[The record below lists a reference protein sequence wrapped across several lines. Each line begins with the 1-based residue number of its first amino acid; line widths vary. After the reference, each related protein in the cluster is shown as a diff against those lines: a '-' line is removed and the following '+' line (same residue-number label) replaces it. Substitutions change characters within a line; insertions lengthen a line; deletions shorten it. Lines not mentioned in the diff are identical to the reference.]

1 MVKIKR
7 GLDLPIE
14 GSPQPQVS
22 DAQAVRSVAVIGAD
36 YHGLK
41 PSMAVQVGDR
51 VKTGQPL
58 FSDKTRPGVS

>member
-41 PSMAVQVGDR
+41 PSMAIKGI
-51 VKTGQPL
+51 
-58 FSDKTRPGVS
+58 